1 MMPRTRIKRL
11 LRRTLGLAAPVVW
24 RTRPRP
30 SLTILTYHRI
40 LPADDPARLTEQPGM
55 YVSPDTLAMQL
66 RVLKQHFTLIGLG
79 DWLSLRASG
88 AALPDRACCI
98 TFDDGWRDNYD
109 YGLPVLAAAG
119 VPATVFLVTDFIGSS
134 YRFWPNRL
142 AQLLGR
148 LGSSDLALL
157 PAGLSA
163 LLVRAGF
170 VPAGTPDIAQ
180 IDRVIDACKSES
192 DAAMISLL
200 DAAEALVPA
209 VAEAGSRD
217 LLDEAEIL
225 AMRDS
230 GLVQFGSHSRR
241 HTRLLPG
248 LTPVQL
254 EDEVRASRR
263 HLEQMVGQPADI
275 FCYPNGDCS
284 PAALALVR
292 SVYRAAVTTV
302 PGWNQPRS
310 DLHLLRRLSVH
321 EDIAADG
328 ASFLARVAGLR

>member
-1 MMPRTRIKRL
+1 MPGTRIKQL
-11 LRRTLGLAAPVVW
+11 LRRALGLAAPVVW

-40 LPADDPARLTEQPGM
+40 LPADHPARATEQPGM
-55 YVSPDTLAMQL
+55 YVSPDALAMQL

-79 DWLSLRASG
+79 DWLGLRASG
-88 AALPDRACCI
+88 AELPDRACCI

-109 YGLPVLAAAG
+109 YGLPVLVAAG

-148 LGSSDLALL
+148 LVVSDMRVL
-157 PAGLSA
+157 PAELCG

-170 VPAGTPDIAQ
+170 VPTGAPDIAQ
-180 IDRVIDACKSES
+180 IDRVIAACKSLS

-200 DAAEALVPA
+200 DAAESLVPV
-209 VAEAGSRD
+209 VAGGGSRD
-217 LLDEAEIL
+217 LLDETEIL

-254 EDEVRASRR
+254 EDELRGSRSR
-263 HLEQMVGQPADI
+263 LEQMVGQPADI

-292 SVYRAAVTTV
+292 TVYRAAVTTV
-302 PGWNQPRS
+302 PGWNGPQS
-310 DLHLLRRLSVH
+310 DLHLLRRMSVH
-321 EDIAADG
+321 EDIAADK

>member
-1 MMPRTRIKRL
+1 MSGKRIKKL

-40 LPADDPARLTEQPGM
+40 LPAGHPARLTEQPGM
-55 YVSPDTLAMQL
+55 YVSPDTLAMHLQ
-66 RVLKQHFTLIGLG
+66 VLKQHFALIDLG
-79 DWLSLRASG
+79 EWLSLRAAG
-88 AALPDRACCI
+88 AVLPDRACCI
-98 TFDDGWRDNYD
+98 TFDDGWRDNFE
-109 YGLPVLAAAG
+109 YGLPVLVAAG
-119 VPATVFLVTDFIGSS
+119 VPATVFLVADFIGSA

-148 LGSSDLALL
+148 LSARDMPLL
-157 PAGLSA
+157 PDELSA

-170 VPAGTPDIAQ
+170 VPTGMAEIVQ
-180 IDRVIDACKSES
+180 IDQVINACKGLS
-192 DAAMISLL
+192 DAAMIGLL
-200 DAAEALVPA
+200 DAAETLVPV

-241 HTRLLPG
+241 HTRLLPE
-248 LTPVQL
+248 LTALQL
-254 EDEVRASRR
+254 DDELRESRSR
-263 HLEQMVGQPADI
+263 LEQMIGRPVDI

-284 PAALALVR
+284 PAALALAR
-292 SVYRAAVTTV
+292 TAYRAAVTTV
-302 PGWNQPRS
+302 SGWNQPHS

-321 EDIAADG
+321 EDIAADK